1 MTYCLN
7 RKNQLTGNRQLVSA
21 ALHDAR
27 FQQLD
32 TACRIEETDLQI
44 LRLGQLYHLQADQ
57 EPMGHFLVQHQV
69 PQVQAQAQAVQ
80 TSLQAQQYWSYWL

>member
-44 LRLGQLYHLQADQ
+44 LLLGRLYHLQADQ
-57 EPMGHFLVQHQV
+57 EPMVHFLVQHQV

-80 TSLQAQQYWSYWL
+80 TSLQAQQYWSY

>member
-32 TACRIEETDLQI
+32 TACRIEETDLQL
-44 LRLGQLYHLQADQ
+44 LRLGQLYHLQVDQ
-57 EPMGHFLVQHQV
+57 ESMVHFLVQHQV

>member
-57 EPMGHFLVQHQV
+57 EPMGHSLVQHQV